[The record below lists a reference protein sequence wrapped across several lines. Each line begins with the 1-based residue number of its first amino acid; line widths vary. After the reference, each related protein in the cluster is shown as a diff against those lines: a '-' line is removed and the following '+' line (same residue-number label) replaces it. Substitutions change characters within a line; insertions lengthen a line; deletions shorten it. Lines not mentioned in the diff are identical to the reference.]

1 MEDTMLNIDE
11 LHELAA
17 SRRSIRGY
25 DKTKTVSD
33 EAVRKILDCAR
44 WAPSGGNG
52 QPWEFIVIRDE
63 RTRYQIADIFLKQQE
78 HKREMEMAVRGDAKM
93 TGDGFRHAPVHIIVL
108 GDPRV
113 KETYPV
119 RTMLDKSESHF
130 FTGLANATLLI
141 HLAATS
147 LGLAT
152 QYVSDASSPYMETML
167 NMETMLK
174 VLLGVP
180 EPLRVYHLIPLGYAS
195 RLIPARP
202 RREVDEMTHFE
213 RYDMTK
219 YRDDKEFQKF
229 VMTASRRGYY
239 GKKIW
244 VEDDVSQ
251 TTVPSS
257 VKLSES

>member
-1 MEDTMLNIDE
+1 MEDTMLNIDK

-63 RTRYQIADIFLKQQE
+63 KTRYQIADIFLKQQE

-130 FTGLANATLLI
+130 FTGLANATLLV

-152 QYVSDASSPYMETML
+152 QYVSNASSPY
-167 NMETMLK
+167 METMLK

-195 RLIPARP
+195 RPIPARP
-202 RREVDEMTHFE
+202 RRQL
-213 RYDMTK
+213 
-219 YRDDKEFQKF
+219 DDP
-229 VMTASRRGYY
+229 TRCASYHRPQHR
-239 GKKIW
+239 
-244 VEDDVSQ
+244 Q
-251 TTVPSS
+251 P
-257 VKLSES
+257 

>member
-1 MEDTMLNIDE
+1 MLNIDE
-11 LHELAA
+11 LRELAA
-17 SRRSIRGY
+17 NRRSIRGY
-25 DKTKTVSD
+25 EKDRDVAD
-33 EAVRKILDCAR
+33 ETVRKILDCAR

-63 RTRYQIADIFLKQQE
+63 KTRHEIAELFLKQQE
-78 HKREMEMAVRGDAKM
+78 HKKEMEMAVRGDAKM

-119 RTMLDKSESHF
+119 RTMLDKAESHF
-130 FTGLANATLLI
+130 YTGLASATLLI

-147 LGLAT
+147 LGLAS

-167 NMETMLK
+167 K

-180 EPLRVYHLIPLGYAS
+180 EPLKVYHLIPVGYAS
-195 RLIPARP
+195 KPIAARP
-202 RREVDEMTHFE
+202 RRELDEMTHYE
-213 RYDMTK
+213 RYDMAK
-219 YRDDKEFQKF
+219 YRDDREFQKF

-239 GKKIW
+239 GKRTW
-244 VEDDVSQ
+244 VEDDTDQRAEHS
-251 TTVPSS
+251 PAKSC
-257 VKLSES
+257 